1 MVRTS
6 WRRSDHFEAMKPG
19 RAIAA
24 FAGHAPPRLH
34 NNRCPGE
41 LQANPRRRSDHC
53 EAMMPGRAILLS
65 SPGRPIG
72 ARRRA
77 ISGHFGWFF
86 VVRKSSASSPR
97 SQGTQRSHG
106 APSRLG
112 HSSAPPPI
120 KMLSKRLAGGPEGTI
135 GASGMHNR
143 PRPPRQSLRNTART
157 LTLRRHAHRGK
168 SERRRRQLFD
178 I

>member
-1 MVRTS
+1 
-6 WRRSDHFEAMKPG
+6 
-19 RAIAA
+19 
-24 FAGHAPPRLH
+24 
-34 NNRCPGE
+34 
-41 LQANPRRRSDHC
+41 
-53 EAMMPGRAILLS
+53 MPGRAILLS

-86 VVRKSSASSPR
+86 VLRKSSASSPR

-135 GASGMHNR
+135 GASGM
-143 PRPPRQSLRNTART
+143 PQPPGAPPAVPAEHRQNFDAAPSRSSRKKVSVGAANSLIFSIRGIPK
-157 LTLRRHAHRGK
+157 HAISMVIVQFQMFIIIFLILKKHK
-168 SERRRRQLFD
+168 M
-178 I
+178 

>member
-77 ISGHFGWFF
+77 ISGHFGWFLL
-86 VVRKSSASSPR
+86 RKSSASSPR
-97 SQGTQRSHG
+97 SQGTQGSHG
-106 APSRLG
+106 APSRLR

-135 GASGMHNR
+135 GASGM
-143 PRPPRQSLRNTART
+143 PQPPEAPPAVPAEHRQN
-157 LTLRRHAHRGK
+157 
-168 SERRRRQLFD
+168 FD
-178 I
+178 AAPSRSSRKK